1 MKRTRA
7 KLFKITLT
15 AVFVLISGVL
25 GHQVAFGEETIE
37 IDSIITEVTVFPS
50 RARVTRTAV
59 KSLLPGNYILVFD
72 KLPADT
78 DKDSIQI
85 SGKGAAVLKEVD
97 VKDVRFAKI
106 PFDKV
111 KQLVQQAKALEEQ
124 KNALDDREEQ
134 IEKEKEF
141 LNRIIQK
148 VTGVTEKS
156 EPAALDPDKWM
167 KLVSFY
173 SSKLKSLDEEL
184 RTTEKKQKELKETK
198 QQIQWKMNGIDE
210 LKEKMRCQVK
220 VKVTV
225 KKQGRLTL
233 NLAYIVEGPQWTP
246 VYELH
251 VDSKQKRVK
260 IKYNAFL
267 KQKTGEDWSGV
278 KLKLS
283 TAQPGIGAKHPELK
297 DWYVTFRPPRP
308 PQKPMEP
315 KTPTITAVTKSDSS
329 QQNIFVADG
338 AKIMP
343 LQTGPDTGEEIEE
356 EIASVQAGPT
366 SVVFAIE
373 GKSTIKSSKSKHKV
387 NIGSPDFPVHFRYST
402 IPKLKPYAY
411 LKAKIV
417 NQSPYLL
424 LPGESTIFL
433 DNTYVT
439 KSFMKK
445 VAVGQEFWTF
455 LGVDNGISVD
465 YKVLDPFRQ
474 NKGVFKKKNIL
485 VYKRFITIK
494 YHKKTQEELV
504 VWDHIPMPKD
514 QAIKVELIKP
524 VVKPHST
531 TLVLT
536 KRKMLEW
543 FFKPNP
549 GDKIEIPIEFTVQ
562 YPKDT
567 ELQGH
572 MDY

>member
-1 MKRTRA
+1 MKRTGAR
-7 KLFKITLT
+7 LFKTVLT
-15 AVFVLISGVL
+15 AVIVFIPGVL
-25 GHQVAFGEETIE
+25 CHQVVFGEETIK
-37 IDSIITEVTVFPS
+37 INSTITEVTVFPD

-72 KLPADT
+72 KLPADI
-78 DKDSIQI
+78 DEDSIQV

-97 VKDVRFAKI
+97 VKEVRYAKI

-111 KQLVQQAKALEEQ
+111 KQLVQQEKALEEQ
-124 KNALDDREEQ
+124 EKALDDREEQ

-141 LNRIIQK
+141 LDKITQK
-148 VTGVTEKS
+148 LTGVTEKS
-156 EPAALDPDKWM
+156 EPATLDPDKWM

-184 RTTEKKQKELKETK
+184 RAIEKQQNELEEKK

-210 LKEKMRCQVK
+210 LREKIRFQVK
-220 VKVTV
+220 VKVAV

-233 NLAYIVEGPQWTP
+233 NLAYIVDGPQWTP

-251 VDSKQKRVK
+251 TDSKQKQMK

-283 TAQPGIGAKHPELK
+283 TAQPGIGAKHPDLR
-297 DWYVTFRPPRP
+297 DWYIAFRP
-308 PQKPMEP
+308 PQKPMKL
-315 KTPTITAVTKSDSS
+315 KTLPATIDIKGDTT
-329 QQNIFVADG
+329 QQNIYVVDG
-338 AKIMP
+338 VNMTAP
-343 LQTGPDTGEEIEE
+343 GVGPDTGEEIEE
-356 EIASVQAGPT
+356 EIASVEAGAT
-366 SVVFAIE
+366 SVVFVIE
-373 GKSTIKSSKSKHKV
+373 GKSTVKSSKSKHKV
-387 NIGSPDFPVHFRYST
+387 NIGSHDFPVHFRYST

-417 NQSPYLL
+417 NKSPYPL

-439 KSFMKK
+439 KSYMKK
-445 VAVGQEFWTF
+445 VAIGQEFWTF
-455 LGVDNGISVD
+455 LGVDDGISVD

-504 VWDHIPMPKD
+504 VWDHIPMSKD
-514 QAIKVELIKP
+514 EAIKVELIKP
-524 VVKPHST
+524 VVKSKST

-543 FFKPNP
+543 FFKPKP

-562 YPKDT
+562 YPKDK

-572 MDY
+572 MDH